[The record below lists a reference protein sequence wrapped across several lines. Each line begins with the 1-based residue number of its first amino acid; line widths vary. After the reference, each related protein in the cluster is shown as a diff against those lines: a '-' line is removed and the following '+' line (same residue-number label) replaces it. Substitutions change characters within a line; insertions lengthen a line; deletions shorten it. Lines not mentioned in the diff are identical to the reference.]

1 MKSLFKIYYL
11 FIIAFFCNFKVY
23 SQPKSERSA
32 LETQKN
38 ETIRQIEFTQG
49 LLEQTRQSKN
59 ISVQQLNLLS
69 KNISNRQS
77 LIRSYE
83 IDIIK
88 INNNINSNNEKI
100 IEIEN
105 NIVKLKKEYSNI
117 IQAVYKNLEKE
128 LYLEYILGAKDIN
141 QSYHRIKQLR
151 YISSYRRKTYID
163 LQNNFEQL
171 KKENIA
177 LSLLKEEKEEVL
189 KKKEIELKN
198 LTIERK
204 QKETG
209 INELKASE
217 SKLMKEIRDKQNIQR
232 RLENE
237 IKLLIE
243 NEILKTK
250 ELNISVLTPAERI
263 ISKDFEKNI
272 GGLPWPVHR
281 GIITGQYG
289 EQEHPVLRGIKIK
302 SIGIDINTL
311 EGEKAICIFDGEVTK
326 IVAIMGANYTVIVKH
341 GEFRTVYQNLVEV
354 LVKTGDKVK
363 KGDSLGV
370 IYTDNN
376 KSTRLHFQ
384 IWQNKNNVNPIVW
397 LSKNN

>member
-1 MKSLFKIYYL
+1 MF
-11 FIIAFFCNFKVY
+11 
-23 SQPKSERSA
+23 SQQKSERSA

-69 KNISNRQS
+69 KNIINRQS

-83 IDIIK
+83 IDINI

-100 IEIEN
+100 IVIEN
-105 NIVKLKKEYSNI
+105 NIVKLKREYSNI
-117 IQAVYKNLEKE
+117 ILALYKNLEKE
-128 LYLEYILGAKDIN
+128 LYLEYIFGAKDIN
-141 QSYHRIKQLR
+141 QSYHRVKQLR
-151 YISSYRRKTYID
+151 YISNYRKKTYND
-163 LQNNFEQL
+163 LKKNFEQL

-177 LSLLKEEKEEVL
+177 LNLLKEEKEEVL
-189 KKKEIELKN
+189 KRKEIELKK
-198 LTIERK
+198 LTGERE
-204 QKETG
+204 QKEIG
-209 INELKASE
+209 IKELKANE

-243 NEILKTK
+243 SEILKTK
-250 ELNISVLTPAERI
+250 ELNISVLTPAEKI

-272 GGLPWPVHR
+272 GGLPWPVHK

-311 EGEKAICIFDGEVTK
+311 EGESAICIFDGEVTK

-341 GEFRTVYQNLVEV
+341 GEYRTVYQNLVEV
-354 LVKTGDKVK
+354 SVKTGDKVK
-363 KGDSLGV
+363 KGDRLGI

-384 IWQNKNNVNPIVW
+384 IWQDKNNVNPVVW